1 MLPWVLSTLL
11 PTILAAGLDCPLG
24 YDYAGVPHAG
34 DDSDL
39 DPLLYHPRFHLMPPT
54 RQHMPTGMN
63 DMNAMFFHEGVYHVT
78 YQDHI
83 DCPDDVNQANQSFGH
98 VVSRDLVSWQHLPPA
113 LVDVP
118 NFDGRLGPW
127 DGPGFVCNGTPM
139 IIYNSHAEGPS
150 FNRQTKTGAFPA
162 VPSATD
168 PLLTKWVH
176 QALSPADA
184 FIGPSTLAPPWKGAD
199 GAYYTSAYNTT
210 IRKCQLW
217 RTVDNT
223 NCTAWSIVSSNF
235 SFCANNSPELY
246 ETPPPCDDGCPP
258 GPPPQKY
265 TMVAKQCMGETDGYT
280 FGYTEGENSNY
291 NFVSTTTMQFFEPSK
306 RSQFEDGRSAWT
318 ESLWDPIGSRRVMV
332 GWVPPGVSPAYT
344 KPFPD
349 FPPLWHMCSTLRDVR
364 FDERFGQ
371 LTSFP
376 IREYERLRVPGTLA
390 TIANKQL
397 PQGGDGVLLGSGGR
411 QLDINVSFTLP
422 ATPGVRVGVSVLAT
436 TDGQTATDIYIERAP
451 TPAPSPVSP
460 YMPHTDLP
468 GDDYHYFGVNYSQPQ
483 LCAKAC
489 MDDPRCLAWTYVGV
503 SAATNT
509 NINGSVYD
517 ADGYPVPRCCFKN
530 PVPTPRPNPSCTSGV
545 IHPAPTPTYAFFT
558 LTINTTSSG
567 KIPDHTN
574 KFPTATKAFRVLAS
588 EVSAGALRLRV
599 VVDRSIVEAFAM
611 GGRAVVTATAYAPA
625 EAKSVMLWARNA
637 ITGGDGGGDGGVI
650 VANATSWGMGCTWKE
665 KI

>member
-1 MLPWVLSTLL
+1 MLLRVLFPALVSVVSSV
-11 PTILAAGLDCPLG
+11 ALDCPLG

-54 RQHMPTGMN
+54 REHMPTGMN

-98 VVSRDLVSWQHLPPA
+98 VVSRDLVNWQHLPPA
-113 LVDVP
+113 LVDKP

-162 VPSATD
+162 VPVATD

-176 QALSPADA
+176 QALTPADA

-199 GAYYTSAYNTT
+199 GAYYTSAYNTAT
-210 IRKCQLW
+210 RQCQLW

-223 NCTAWSIVSSNF
+223 NCTAWSVVSSNF

-258 GPPPQKY
+258 GPPPKQY
-265 TMVAKQCMGETDGYT
+265 SVVAKQCKGETDGYT
-280 FGYTEGENSNY
+280 FGYTEGENSQY
-291 NFVSTTTMQFFEPSK
+291 NFVPTTGMQLFEPSK

-318 ESLWDPIGSRRVMV
+318 ESLWDPVGKRRVMV

-376 IREYERLRVPGTLA
+376 IGEYDRLRVPGTLA
-390 TIANKQL
+390 TIENKQL
-397 PQGGDGVLLGSGGR
+397 PLSGAGVRLGSGGR
-411 QLDINVSFTLP
+411 QLDINVNFKLP
-422 ATPGVRVGVSVLAT
+422 DTPGVRVGVSALASA
-436 TDGQTATDIYIERAP
+436 DGHTATDIYIERVP
-451 TPAPSPVSP
+451 SPAPSPPVSP

-468 GDDYHYFGVNYSQPQ
+468 GDDYHFFGVNYSQPE
-483 LCAKAC
+483 LCGKAC
-489 MDDPRCLAWTYVGV
+489 MGDPRCLAWTYV
-503 SAATNT
+503 
-509 NINGSVYD
+509 
-517 ADGYPVPRCCFKN
+517 ADTDTTHTDNPNGYPVPRCCFKN
-530 PVPTPRPNPSCTSGV
+530 PVPVPRANPSCTSGV
-545 IHPAPTPTYAFFT
+545 LHPVPTPTHTTFA
-558 LTINTTSSG
+558 LTINTTASG
-567 KIPDHTN
+567 QIPNHTN
-574 KFPTATKAFRVLAS
+574 KFPTASKTFRVLES
-588 EVSAGALRLRV
+588 EMAAGALKLRV

-625 EAKSVMLWARNA
+625 DAKSVVVWARSVVA
-637 ITGGDGGGDGGVI
+637 GGGGGAAAAAAAVG
-650 VANATSWGMGCTWKE
+650 VNATSWEMGCTWKE